1 MNRYRVSRKDAAAFL
16 FGIVD
21 DLDVFQE
28 WIESEEIPS
37 KILVDYPDNVVEKW
51 KTPNDFLDR
60 IKRELLFFAQDIAA
74 KEN

>member
-1 MNRYRVSRKDAAAFL
+1 MNRYRVSRKYIKIFL
-16 FGIVD
+16 YGIVD
-21 DLDVFQE
+21 DLDAFQE

-60 IKRELLFFAQDIAA
+60 IKRELLFFAHDVDE